1 MFAQSLIPKPQPTA
15 CSVEE
20 SERGDA
26 STDFVMVSVL
36 LIALVAIILQ
46 LSYALYTRNIV
57 LDAANAGARYGA
69 LYDRSPDEGVER
81 TRAIITGA
89 LPASYAENI
98 SYSVQYR
105 QGTRVL
111 AMEVRAPLPV
121 LGPLGLPDSTTV
133 HAYAIYPEYSKTKNG
148 KNASETNAPSAT
160 TQPDSSMPEGG
171 EK

>member
-1 MFAQSLIPKPQPTA
+1 MFALPSTPQPA
-15 CSVEE
+15 SYPSEDH
-20 SERGDA
+20 ERGDA

-36 LIALVAIILQ
+36 LIALVGIILQ

-69 LYDRSPDEGVER
+69 LYDRSPDEGAER
-81 TRAIITGA
+81 TRAIIAGA
-89 LPASYAENI
+89 LPASYASNI
-98 SYSVQYR
+98 SYSVEYR

-133 HAYAIYPEYSKTKNG
+133 RTYAIYPEYSQGKNG
-148 KNASETNAPSAT
+148 KNASAINAPSNSAT
-160 TQPDSSMPEGG
+160 PQLDSSLPEGG